1 MYANLVMGLPIQT
14 SANMSTMFDMLYS
27 GKFFHDENVVRQIQS
42 TIKAHPC
49 EYFMDATPQVVFDD
63 ESWMIFKSA
72 LAKQAKQRKKENAPV
87 ASKNNTKL
95 LVRSNNRDVSFE
107 RIHLDNTKKIV
118 RICKSSYEIVKYD
131 NFNEI
136 KKSYTKIEVDEIYN
150 VLTGETD
157 SSGYYWTQP

>member
-1 MYANLVMGLPIQT
+1 MGLPIQT
-14 SANMSTMFDMLYS
+14 SANMSAMCTMLS
-27 GKFFHDENVVRQIQS
+27 SRRFFHDENVVREIQS

-63 ESWMIFKSA
+63 ESWMLFKSA
-72 LAKQAKQRKKENAPV
+72 LAKQAKQRKKENAPI

-107 RIHLDNTKKIV
+107 RIQLDNTKKIV
-118 RICKSSYEIVKYD
+118 RICKSSYEIVKYE

-136 KKSYTKIEVDEIYN
+136 KKMYNKTEVDEIYN
-150 VLTGETD
+150 VLTGETE
-157 SSGYYWTQP
+157 SSAYYWTQN

>member
-14 SANMSTMFDMLYS
+14 SANMSTMFDMLSS
-27 GKFFHDENVVRQIQS
+27 GRFFHDENIVMQIQS
-42 TIKAHPC
+42 TFKAHPC

-63 ESWMIFKSA
+63 ESWIIFKSA

-87 ASKNNTKL
+87 TSKSNTKL

-107 RIHLDNTKKIV
+107 RIQLDNAKKIV
-118 RICKSSYEIVKYD
+118 RICKSSYEIVKYE

-150 VLTGETD
+150 VLTGETE
-157 SSGYYWTQP
+157 SSEYYWTQP